1 MAFQLSPGVNVSEVD
16 LTAIVPSVSTSTG
29 AFSGEFS
36 WGPTREVI
44 TITSESQLV
53 SRFGEPNSSNYES
66 WFSAANFLSY
76 GGNLRVV
83 RAANTTSTVNA
94 SANGAGILIDNEL
107 DYLANHLT
115 ANTSNGPFTARYAG
129 ATGNTLR
136 VSICTSNT
144 AFSSNLT
151 VSDSIRANAQ
161 ATSQTVININ
171 GTANAGANLI
181 VGDLVSF
188 DAGTTYIRVAS
199 VNATAII
206 LSSNTSAAIATG
218 TPILRKWQYADQFGV
233 APGTSDYT
241 TNAGAAG
248 GDELHV
254 IVVDEKG
261 LLSNGIAN
269 TVLEKYAFASRYSD
283 AKNADG
289 SSNYYVTK
297 INDQSEYVWWTG
309 HQPGATAGFGNT
321 SSSTV
326 YSELRVPYSASFGG
340 GYDGTIG
347 DVETIA
353 GYNYFANADA
363 VDASLMVSGS
373 GNATVATSLISLCET
388 RKDCMVFLS
397 PTKSSVV
404 NNYGGESTAVTN
416 FRSGLTSSSFAVLD
430 SGYKYQYDRY
440 NDVYR
445 WVPLNGDIAGLCART
460 DQERDPWYSP
470 GGFNRGLIK
479 NSIKL
484 SWNPTKAERD
494 ALYVVGVNPVVS
506 FPGEGTVL
514 YGDKTLLSRP
524 SVFDRINVR
533 RLFIVLEKAIA
544 RAARNS
550 MFEFNDQFT
559 RSQFVNLI
567 EPFLRDVQGRRGI
580 TDFRI
585 ICDGSNNTS
594 NIIDLNQFVGD
605 IYIKPARSVNFV
617 QLNFVAVRSGV
628 SFEEIVG
635 RF

>member
-94 SANGAGILIDNEL
+94 SANGAGILIENEL
-107 DYLANHLT
+107 DYLANHST

-206 LSSNTSAAIATG
+206 LTSNTSAAIATG

-347 DVETIA
+347 NVETIA

-416 FRSGLTSSSFAVLD
+416 FRSDLTSSSFAVLD

>member
-29 AFSGEFS
+29 AFSGEFA
-36 WGPTREVI
+36 WGPTREVT

-83 RAANTTSTVNA
+83 RAANTTSTLNA
-94 SANGAGILIDNEL
+94 SANGAGILIDNGL
-107 DYLANHLT
+107 DYLANHST

-129 ATGNTLR
+129 AAGNTLR

-181 VGDLVSF
+181 AGDLVSF

-199 VNATAII
+199 VNTTAII
-206 LSSNTSAAIATG
+206 LTSNTSAAIVAG

-261 LLSNGIAN
+261 LLSNGVAN
-269 TVLEKYAFASRYSD
+269 TVLEKYAFASRYTD

-297 INDQSEYVWWTG
+297 INDQSQYVWWTG
-309 HQPGATAGFGNT
+309 HQPGFTAGFGNT

-340 GYDGTIG
+340 GFDGTIG
-347 DVETIA
+347 NVETIA

-404 NNYGGESTAVTN
+404 NNYGAESTAVTN

-445 WVPLNGDIAGLCART
+445 WIPLNGDIAGLCART

-594 NIIDLNQFVGD
+594 NVIDLNQFVGD

>member
-53 SRFGEPNSSNYES
+53 STFGEPNSSNYES

-94 SANGAGILIDNEL
+94 SANGAGILIENEL
-107 DYLANHLT
+107 DYLANHST

-206 LSSNTSAAIATG
+206 LTSNTSAAIATG

-261 LLSNGIAN
+261 LLSNGVAN

-347 DVETIA
+347 NVETIA

>member
-628 SFEEIVG
+628 SFEEVVG

>member
-29 AFSGEFS
+29 AFSGEFA
-36 WGPTREVI
+36 WGPTREVT

-83 RAANTTSTVNA
+83 RAANTTSTLNA

-107 DYLANHLT
+107 DYLANHST
-115 ANTSNGPFTARYAG
+115 ANASNGPFTARYAG
-129 ATGNTLR
+129 AAGNTLR

-181 VGDLVSF
+181 AGDLVSF

-199 VNATAII
+199 VNTTAII
-206 LSSNTSAAIATG
+206 LTSNTSAAIVAG

-261 LLSNGIAN
+261 LLSNGVAN
-269 TVLEKYAFASRYSD
+269 TVLEKYAFASRYTD

-309 HQPGATAGFGNT
+309 HQPGFTAGFGNT

-340 GYDGTIG
+340 GFDGTIG
-347 DVETIA
+347 NVETIA

-404 NNYGGESTAVTN
+404 NNYGAESTAVTN

-594 NIIDLNQFVGD
+594 NVIDLNQFVGD

>member
-1 MAFQLSPGVNVSEVD
+1 MAFQLSPGVNVSEID
-16 LTAIVPSVSTSTG
+16 LTAIVPSISTSTG
-29 AFSGEFS
+29 AFSGEFQ
-36 WGPTREVI
+36 WGPSREV
-44 TITSESQLV
+44 TTVSDETQLV
-53 SRFGEPNSSNYES
+53 SRFGKPNTTNYES

-76 GGNLRVV
+76 GSNLRIV
-83 RAANTTSTVNA
+83 RAANTTAMMNA
-94 SANGAGILIDNEL
+94 SANSAGILIDNEN
-107 DYLANHLT
+107 DYLANHST

-129 ATGNTLR
+129 AIGNTLR

-151 VSDSIRANAQ
+151 VSDLLKTNAQ
-161 ATSQTVININ
+161 LTSQTTININ

-181 VGDLVSF
+181 AGDLVSF
-188 DAGTTYIRVAS
+188 DGGTTYIRVAS
-199 VNATAII
+199 VNSTAII
-206 LSSNTSAAIATG
+206 LTSNTTAAIATG
-218 TPILRKWQYADQFGV
+218 SPVLRKWQYADQFGV

-248 GDELHV
+248 GDEMHV
-254 IVVDEKG
+254 IVIDEKG
-261 LLSNGIAN
+261 LFSGGIAN
-269 TVLEKYAFASRYSD
+269 TVLERYAFMSRYSD
-283 AKNADG
+283 AKTGDG

-297 INDQSEYVWWTG
+297 MNDQSEYVWWTG
-309 HQPGATAGFGNT
+309 HQPGATAGFGAAAST
-321 SSSTV
+321 TV
-326 YSELRVPYSASFGG
+326 YSELRVPFSASFGG

-347 DVETIA
+347 NAETIA
-353 GYNYFANADA
+353 GYAYFANPDS
-363 VDASLMVSGS
+363 VDASLMISGS
-373 GNATVATSLISLCET
+373 GNATVAASLISVCEA

-397 PTKSSVV
+397 PTKASVV
-404 NNYGGESTAVTN
+404 NNYASESTAVIN

-460 DQERDPWYSP
+460 DQVRDPWFSP
-470 GGFNRGLIK
+470 GGFSRGIIK

-484 SWNPTKAERD
+484 AWNPTKAERD
-494 ALYVVGVNPVVS
+494 ALYVVGINPVVT
-506 FPGEGTVL
+506 FPGEGTLL

-533 RLFIVLEKAIA
+533 RLFIVLEKSIA
-544 RAARNS
+544 RAARSS

-559 RSQFVNLI
+559 RSQFISLV

-580 TDFRI
+580 TDFRV
-585 ICDGSNNTS
+585 ICDDSNNTA
-594 NIIDLNQFVGD
+594 NVIDLNQFVGD
-605 IYIKPARSVNFV
+605 IYIKPAHAVNFV

-628 SFEEIVG
+628 NFEEIVG